1 MNLDQPTCET
11 MNRINAAIA
20 QAMELCPRPELVSWG
35 RRWISGDDRS
45 QETVASIAAAIG
57 VVNVP
62 PDPFARELQ
71 EAGRRALMPD
81 ELFDWTTKGAVL
93 AALEWTRADPKVGKY
108 HENLADRI
116 AFLASMMGETWKA
129 HRRLIGRR
137 RSPALPAPLP
147 AASTPLRPRASLI

>member
-1 MNLDQPTCET
+1 MSLDQPTCET

-45 QETVASIAAAIG
+45 RETVASIAAAIG

-93 AALEWTRADPKVGKY
+93 AALEWTRADPKLGNY
-108 HENLADRI
+108 HEKLAARIRIPGVPDGRDVEGPSTADR
-116 AFLASMMGETWKA
+116 ATTLAGA
-129 HRRLIGRR
+129 RRF
-137 RSPALPAPLP
+137 APG
-147 AASTPLRPRASLI
+147 APRVNNVLG

>member
-1 MNLDQPTCET
+1 MSDT

-20 QAMELCPRPELVSWG
+20 QAMELCPQPELLSWG

-45 QETVASIAAAIG
+45 QEALASLAGAIG
-57 VVNVP
+57 VVDVR
-62 PDPFARELQ
+62 PDPFARELE

-93 AALEWTRADPKVGKY
+93 AALEWTRADSKLGNH
-108 HENLADRI
+108 HENLAHR
-116 AFLASMMGETWKA
+116 LASLVSLMGDTWKA

-137 RSPALPAPLP
+137 LSPPPGGSAPE
-147 AASTPLRPRASLI
+147 LR

>member
-1 MNLDQPTCET
+1 

-20 QAMELCPRPELVSWG
+20 QAMELCPRPEFVSWG

-71 EAGRRALMPD
+71 
-81 ELFDWTTKGAVL
+81 
-93 AALEWTRADPKVGKY
+93 
-108 HENLADRI
+108 
-116 AFLASMMGETWKA
+116 
-129 HRRLIGRR
+129 
-137 RSPALPAPLP
+137 
-147 AASTPLRPRASLI
+147 

>member
-1 MNLDQPTCET
+1 ME
-11 MNRINAAIA
+11 RINAAIA

-45 QETVASIAAAIG
+45 QETLAPIAAAIG
-57 VVNVP
+57 VVNVS

-93 AALEWTRADPKVGKY
+93 AALEWTRADPKVGNY
-108 HENLADRI
+108 HEKLAGRI
-116 AFLASMMGETWKA
+116 AFLACLMGETWQA
-129 HRRLIGRR
+129 RRRLIGRR
-137 RSPALPAPLP
+137 LSPAPD
-147 AASTPLRPRASLI
+147 ASPQGPPG

>member
-81 ELFDWTTKGAVL
+81 ELFDWTTKSPSSMR
-93 AALEWTRADPKVGKY
+93 TVGVPSSS
-108 HENLADRI
+108 RPQ
-116 AFLASMMGETWKA
+116 SSP
-129 HRRLIGRR
+129 RR
-137 RSPALPAPLP
+137 RSAEMPRLTARSTNAARTPPATETSGPTMAFWT
-147 AASTPLRPRASLI
+147 AFAMSKMTTKSNAR

>member
-57 VVNVP
+57 VVKVRPVP
-62 PDPFARELQ
+62 FVRGLRV
-71 EAGRRALMPD
+71 AGRWALMPD
-81 ELFDWTTKGAVL
+81 VLFEWTSKGVVL
-93 AALEWTRADPKVGKY
+93 AAMVRKRPDPQV
-108 HENLADRI
+108 
-116 AFLASMMGETWKA
+116 
-129 HRRLIGRR
+129 
-137 RSPALPAPLP
+137 
-147 AASTPLRPRASLI
+147 

>member
-1 MNLDQPTCET
+1 MNLDQPTYET
-11 MNRINAAIA
+11 MNHINAAIA

-45 QETVASIAAAIG
+45 QETLAPIAAAIG
-57 VVNVP
+57 VVNVR

-93 AALEWTRADPKVGKY
+93 AALEWTRADPKLGNY
-108 HENLADRI
+108 HEKLAGRI
-116 AFLASMMGETWKA
+116 ASLASLMGETWKA

-137 RSPALPAPLP
+137 LSPPPDASPQGAPG
-147 AASTPLRPRASLI
+147 

>member
-20 QAMELCPRPELVSWG
+20 QAMELCPRPEFVSWG

-81 ELFDWTTKGAVL
+81 ELSDWTTKGAVL
-93 AALEWTRADPKVGKY
+93 AALEWTRADPKVGNY
-108 HENLADRI
+108 HENLAGRI
-116 AFLASMMGETWKA
+116 AFLASLMGETWKA
-129 HRRLIGRR
+129 RRFPRPCPPPPR
-137 RSPALPAPLP
+137 PSAPGLH
-147 AASTPLRPRASLI
+147 

>member
-62 PDPFARELQ
+62 PDPFARGLQ
-71 EAGRRALMPD
+71 EAGRRALMPA
-81 ELFDWTTKGAVL
+81 ELFDWTSKGAVL
-93 AALEWTRADPKVGKY
+93 EASERTRADT
-108 HENLADRI
+108 RC
-116 AFLASMMGETWKA
+116 
-129 HRRLIGRR
+129 RR
-137 RSPALPAPLP
+137 
-147 AASTPLRPRASLI
+147 